1 MTTASIGDLVGWRVK
16 AIQEGKRFERTPRKH
31 SYDEHDPRA
40 QIFRPVCGG
49 RTAEALRWRDKLV
62 QVAREYNT
70 LHKKKGEREGPLGS
84 NGLWV
89 LEVLLGFVDFA
100 TGRCD
105 PAIDTICAKARLARA
120 TVVRAI
126 EALKAHGFIDKV
138 RRTRR
143 TGRSACE
150 GPQREQITNAYAF
163 ATKLAATVQQRFAQ
177 LVGGRKRAEAIQAR
191 KKAEAAERQALL
203 AQPLSGLGSALHPGD
218 RQMARVL
225 DALGTH
231 FDGQPSCAP
240 SASSVAG
247 EYPASG
253 I

>member
-16 AIQEGKRFERTPRKH
+16 AIQEGKRFARTPRRH

-40 QIFRPVCGG
+40 QIFRPICGG
-49 RTAEALRWRDKLV
+49 RIADALRWRDKLL

-70 LHKKKGEREGPLGS
+70 HHKKDGKRDGPLGS

-89 LEVLLGFVDFA
+89 LEVLLGYVDFA

-105 PAIDTICAKARLARA
+105 PSIDTICAKARLARA

-138 RRTRR
+138 RRSRR
-143 TGRSACE
+143 TGRAIGE
-150 GPQREQITNAYAF
+150 GPQREQIANAYAF
-163 ATKLAATVQQRFAQ
+163 ATKLSATVQQRFAQ

-191 KKAEAAERQALL
+191 KKAEAAEREALL
-203 AQPLSGLGSALHPGD
+203 AKPLSSLGSALHPD
-218 RQMARVL
+218 DAAMARVINT
-225 DALGTH
+225 LGSH
-231 FDGQPSCAP
+231 FDTAPYIAP
-240 SASSVAG
+240 SASSVTG